1 MVGTT
6 YFFFFCVLKN
16 INKIKKQEGFV
27 VGEESCFD
35 KSEITTHTKKK

>member
-6 YFFFFCVLKN
+6 YFFIFFFFFFFFFVFFFDVLKN

-27 VGEESCFD
+27 VGEESCF
-35 KSEITTHTKKK
+35 